1 MNTLTILLALTKN
14 EATLEIIFMLLGS
27 AIIGYLTAW
36 LYYKSVYEKRIKVI
50 ESEKQEL
57 NNRIG
62 NLDVKISN
70 LKKSLSEKDLETER
84 LVLEINALKALH
96 AEAVH
101 ETDDM
106 TLKNKRNEQ
115 LLYEKDEALVNIAQR
130 KHLLDYKSFGTAT
143 EAEKDD
149 LKMIS
154 GIGPFIEERLH
165 ALDIY
170 TFRQISKFTPR
181 DIDTINDAIEY
192 FSGRIERDE
201 WIAQAQELVRSEDL
215 RTDLFKRISERKTRI
230 YYNRIGIAKKEEAD
244 DLTIIS
250 GIGGWIQEKLNVLDI
265 YTFRQISN
273 FTREDIETV
282 TEAIEYFPGRI
293 ERDEWILQA
302 KELIRIAGKKSE
314 LLKRIR
320 DRKDRIYYDRLGI
333 AHKHEANNLTLI
345 DGLGLWVEERLNTLG
360 IYTFSQISRL
370 THTDIE
376 TITEVLEIIPGR
388 IEQDKWVDQAR
399 ELAKNN
405 MHEPSI
411 IP

>member
-1 MNTLTILLALTKN
+1 MDTLVILLTQTRS
-14 EATLEIIFMLLGS
+14 EATIEILSFLLVA
-27 AIIGYLTAW
+27 AIIGYVTAW
-36 LYYKSVYEKRIKVI
+36 LYYKSIYVKKIKVI
-50 ESEKQEL
+50 ESEKDEMDKQIVKL
-57 NNRIG
+57 NADNI
-62 NLDVKISN
+62 NLD
-70 LKKSLSEKDLETER
+70 KSLDEKDKEIEHLILE
-84 LVLEINALKALH
+84 VKSLEALH

-106 TLKNKRNEQ
+106 TLKNKGTEQ
-115 LLYEKDEALVNIAQR
+115 KLYEKDETLVHIAQH
-130 KHLLDYKSFGTAT
+130 KHLLNYNSFGTAT

-154 GIGPFIEERLH
+154 GIDLVNEERLN

-170 TFRQISKFTPR
+170 TFRQISNFTAQ
-181 DIDTINDAIEY
+181 DIDAINDAIIY

-201 WIAQAQELVRSEDL
+201 WVAQASELVHSKDRRAE
-215 RTDLFKRISERKTRI
+215 LFKRISERKSNI
-230 YYNRIGIAKKEEAD
+230 QYSRIGIAKKEEAD

-250 GIGGWIQEKLNVLDI
+250 GIGGWINEKLSVLDI

-273 FTREDIETV
+273 FTKEDIVVV

-302 KELIRIAGKKSE
+302 KELVRIAGNKSE

-320 DRKDRIYYDRLGI
+320 DRQGRIYFDRLGI

-345 DGLGLWVEERLNTLG
+345 DGLGLWVEERLNLLG
-360 IYTFSQISRL
+360 IYTFSQISKL
-370 THTDIE
+370 THSDIE

-388 IEQDKWVDQAR
+388 IEEDNWVGQAS
-399 ELAKNN
+399 ELAKKYQQK
-405 MHEPSI
+405 ESI
-411 IP
+411 